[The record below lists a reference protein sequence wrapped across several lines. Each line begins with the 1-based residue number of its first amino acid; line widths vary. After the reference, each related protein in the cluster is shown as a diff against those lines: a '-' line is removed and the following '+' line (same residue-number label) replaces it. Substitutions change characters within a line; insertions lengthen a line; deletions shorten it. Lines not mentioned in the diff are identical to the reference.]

1 MLRVLLLILL
11 ALHGSIHLMGFSKS
25 INPESFSQLKQSAT
39 AFQGILWLIATIL
52 FLGAAVLFLL
62 HKNFWWL
69 IALAAVV
76 LSQYLI
82 ILFWNEAKF
91 GTIANILIVMAI
103 IVGFSQWRFARTY
116 RDDVQTVFQKNVST
130 DLLTEQDLR
139 PLPDAVKKY
148 IRYTGYLGKK
158 KIKSFRAEFEGQ
170 IRSSDS
176 ANWMKFRATQYSLID
191 EPSRY
196 FFIKASMKGIPVDGY
211 HRYKDGKAI
220 MDIRAASLVKVQYAE
235 GPEMNIAETVTHFND
250 MCLLAPGS
258 LTSSNISWE
267 TISDKEVRAQFT
279 NGGITVSAILQFN
292 NEGELINFI
301 SDDRYYSSPSGK
313 MERGRWMTPVT
324 KYEEEDGIRFPSYG
338 EAVWALPKSNFTYAK
353 MKINSIVTNPRDH

>member
-39 AFQGILWLIATIL
+39 AFQGILWLITTIL
-52 FLGAAVLFLL
+52 FLGAAVLFLF
-62 HKNFWWL
+62 HKHFWWL

-76 LSQYLI
+76 LSQYLVI
-82 ILFWNEAKF
+82 IFWNEAKF
-91 GTIANILIVMAI
+91 GTIANILIILAI
-103 IVGFSQWRFARTY
+103 IVGFAQWKFAGTY
-116 RDDVQTVFQKNVST
+116 REDVQTLLQRNIST
-130 DLLTEQDLR
+130 EILTEEDIR

-148 IRYTGYLGKK
+148 IRYTGYIGKK
-158 KIKSFRAEFEGQ
+158 KISSFKAEFEGQ

-176 ANWMKFRATQYSLID
+176 SDWMNFRATQYSLID

-211 HRYKDGKAI
+211 HRFKDGKAV

-235 GPEMNIAETVTHFND
+235 GPEMNVAETVTHFND

-258 LTSSNISWE
+258 LIHSNITWE
-267 TISDKEVRAQFT
+267 NISDNEVRAKFT
-279 NGGITVSAILQFN
+279 NQRKTISAILQFN
-292 NEGELINFI
+292 NKGELINFI
-301 SDDRYYSSPSGK
+301 SDDRYYSSSSNK
-313 MERGRWMTPVT
+313 MQKASWMTPVRDY
-324 KYEEEDGIRFPSYG
+324 KEEGGIRFPTYG
-338 EAVWALPKSNFTYAK
+338 EAIWSMPEGNFTYAK
-353 MKINSIVTNPRDH
+353 MKIHSIVPNPAE